1 MKSAL
6 STLAALILWAVG
18 AAAIVVAVV
27 ALLGFV
33 FNYSTSGLFAGLVIL
48 PLALALWAGLIIN
61 LHRLIND

>member
-33 FNYSTSGLFAGLVIL
+33 FNYSTGGPPSG
-48 PLALALWAGLIIN
+48 
-61 LHRLIND
+61 